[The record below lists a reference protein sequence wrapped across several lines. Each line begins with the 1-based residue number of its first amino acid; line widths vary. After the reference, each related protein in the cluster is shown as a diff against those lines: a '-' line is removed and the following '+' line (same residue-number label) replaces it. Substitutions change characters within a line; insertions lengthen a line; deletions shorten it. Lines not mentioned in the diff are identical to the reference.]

1 MHALLAIL
9 AAAFLCVSCA
19 PDKAAMDRALV
30 ESMAWIALSSDLDPA
45 PLPNVV
51 YFGAERL
58 KSVVQPGVPPENQ
71 ANIVAAYLTGSN
83 TLLIPTTIDLEDK
96 IQWSIVLHEMVHYMQ
111 DQSGDRNDWCPGLVE
126 REAYDLQAIWLN
138 QQGYDKPLTALGL
151 NGMMYVIL
159 TSCSEGF

>member
-1 MHALLAIL
+1 MRPLLAVL
-9 AAAFLCVSCA
+9 TAAFLLTSCA
-19 PDKAAMDRALV
+19 PDKAAMDRALI
-30 ESMAWIALSSDLDPA
+30 ESMAWIALTSDLKPA

-51 YFGAERL
+51 YFAPKRL
-58 KSVVQPGVPPENQ
+58 KSVVQPGVPVENQ

-83 TLLIPTTIDLEDK
+83 TLLIPITIDLQDK

-111 DQSGDRNDWCPGLVE
+111 DQSGERDDWCPGLVE

-138 QQGYDKPLTALGL
+138 QQGIAEPLAALGI
-151 NGMMYVIL
+151 NGMMYVLL